1 MTRSIA
7 AFGLSLLI
15 LFGGCSRKQPSGG
28 EAQEE
33 QSDSAARAE
42 VEIAS
47 EADLIFDEPGDSTQV
62 YAAVMTEEGDLIP
75 VALLDRNGY
84 RTAWTTPAY
93 EGTTPPLPAVR
104 FPRRWYLYTPDDA
117 EEGTPVRLRAAY
129 LRQTYCGQNWAFSTD
144 RSLPF
149 AAAGNTET
157 PLLGV
162 AFTVP
167 MSRVSFLEKTTD
179 AKRLESVRISL
190 GLQSNTKEEEAS
202 YEFVPLGYFRIGDV
216 EIGVGQSLWY
226 ESTEYVLFEIRGREG
241 RIVISADGGGC

>member
-1 MTRSIA
+1 MTRGIA
-7 AFGLSLLI
+7 AFGLSLFI
-15 LFGGCSRKQPSGG
+15 LFWGCSKKQPAGG

-33 QSDSAARAE
+33 LTDSAAQAE
-42 VEIAS
+42 VQITS
-47 EADLIFDEPGDSTQV
+47 QADLILDRPGDSTQV
-62 YAAVMTEEGDLIP
+62 FAAVMTEEGDLIP

-84 RTAWTTPAY
+84 RTAWTAPAY
-93 EGTTPPLPAVR
+93 EGTAPPLPAVR
-104 FPRRWYLYTPDDA
+104 FPRKWYLYTPDDA
-117 EEGTPVRLRAAY
+117 EEGTPVRLREAR
-129 LRQTYCGQNWAFSTD
+129 LRKTYCGQNWAFSTD

-149 AAAGNTET
+149 ASAGNTET

-167 MSRVSFLEKTTD
+167 MSRVSFLEKTPD
-179 AKRLESVRISL
+179 AKRLESVRIGL
-190 GLQSNTKEEEAS
+190 GLVSNTKEDEAS

-241 RIVISADGGGC
+241 RIVISSDGGGC